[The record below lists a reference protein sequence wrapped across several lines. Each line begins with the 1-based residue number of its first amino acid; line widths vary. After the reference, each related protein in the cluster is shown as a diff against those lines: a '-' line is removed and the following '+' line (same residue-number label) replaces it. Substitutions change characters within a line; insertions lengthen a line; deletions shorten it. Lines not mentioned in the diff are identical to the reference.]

1 MVYAILPVMRAN
13 PHHQFGN
20 FVVCFLQALKS
31 SVVVTAV
38 HAVPCE
44 HYEASEGP
52 WFGQTC
58 FVWKLSAF
66 ACEDVF
72 DAILEPA
79 VDILDQIYE
88 PLPRVSFFR

>member
-1 MVYAILPVMRAN
+1 MRWGIPPVTRAN

-58 FVWKLSAF
+58 RVWKLSVF

-72 DAILEPA
+72 DAIFERV
-79 VDILDQIYE
+79 VDILDQTYE
-88 PLPRVSFFR
+88 PLPRM